1 MSALAE
7 DQTVL
12 FKSWNN
18 YQSEQQEKKEVKGK
32 CVFVAKDI
40 TILP

>member
-18 YQSEQQEKKEVKGK
+18 YYQSEWQEKKEVKGK
-32 CVFVAKDI
+32 CVFVA
-40 TILP
+40 